1 MDQRK
6 VSDQLELLATT
17 RTIRRYTDDP
27 ISESDLSTIFWSA
40 SRAPSGSNRQPF
52 RFIVL
57 RDSPTATEVKKILGA
72 AFRAGWAKKLEDDG
86 YRQGSGQAADS
97 PKTRQAAAMQHYVDH
112 FESIP
117 VVVIACLKRHRAP
130 NPYEGASVYPA
141 CQNLL
146 LAARALGYGAALTMW
161 HQAVESE
168 IRELLAIPDDVAVSA
183 CITIG
188 RPRGSHGPVR
198 RRPIG
203 ELVFE
208 DRWDQ
213 SASWV
218 VDPEGTKFTSAGPPK
233 R

>member
-1 MDQRK
+1 
-6 VSDQLELLATT
+6 
-17 RTIRRYTDDP
+17 
-27 ISESDLSTIFWSA
+27 
-40 SRAPSGSNRQPF
+40 
-52 RFIVL
+52 
-57 RDSPTATEVKKILGA
+57 
-72 AFRAGWAKKLEDDG
+72 
-86 YRQGSGQAADS
+86 
-97 PKTRQAAAMQHYVDH
+97 
-112 FESIP
+112 
-117 VVVIACLKRHRAP
+117 
-130 NPYEGASVYPA
+130 
-141 CQNLL
+141 
-146 LAARALGYGAALTMW
+146 MW

-233 R
+233 Q